1 MVSGSEVVYQ
11 LHEFIKWVHS
21 LYLAGRCGYHRK
33 SSGDDWYT
41 TSKLEQDPPRYLNGL
56 WITYLG
62 MYLGYLGMGKYVHTG
77 LNRETSRFSLPVHPL
92 SNLNVCI
99 FHT

>member
-1 MVSGSEVVYQ
+1 MEVAVVVSGSEVVYQ

-62 MYLGYLGMGKYVHTG
+62 MYLK
-77 LNRETSRFSLPVHPL
+77 
-92 SNLNVCI
+92 
-99 FHT
+99 